1 MLAGDGGC
9 DSPGH
14 NAKYGTY
21 SLIEATTEKIIDFSL
36 VEVSEV
42 ANSNCMEKEGL
53 KRCLQF
59 LEDDGQVIML
69 LATDRY

>member
-1 MLAGDGGC
+1 MQ
-9 DSPGH
+9 
-14 NAKYGTY
+14 AK
-21 SLIEATTEKIIDFSL
+21 KIIDFSP
-36 VEVSEV
+36 VQVSEV

-59 LEDDGQVIML
+59 LEEDGQIIML